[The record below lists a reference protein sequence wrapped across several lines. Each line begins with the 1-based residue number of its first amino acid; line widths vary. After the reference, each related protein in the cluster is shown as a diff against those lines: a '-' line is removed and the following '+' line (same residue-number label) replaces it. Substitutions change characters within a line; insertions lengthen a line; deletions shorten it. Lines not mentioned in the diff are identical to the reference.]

1 MLTYHKYLP
10 TNAYNHQNNVCL
22 QTFSQDD
29 FTVITDLV
37 QFCFDLMYMPSGG
50 YKLYSCPGSL
60 QRKFVVTICN
70 NFLRAFHIMIQNC
83 FITALMQKASFE
95 FDIPLKMTPFF
106 QRFPKPILCIFM
118 NVKYSVFLLP
128 LLFHFLLCVFAYK
141 LRGNN
146 SQKKSLNFR
155 KKPTDFR
162 KVLLT
167 CFIFN

>member
-37 QFCFDLMYMPSGG
+37 QFCSDLMYMPSGG

-60 QRKFVVTICN
+60 QIKFVVTICN

-118 NVKYSVFLLP
+118 NVKYSVFLLY
-128 LLFHFLLCVFAYK
+128 FSIFYCVFLHTSLEATILK
-141 LRGNN
+141 
-146 SQKKSLNFR
+146 KKSLNLR